1 MKRLVRFSTLEKIFV
16 IIFTTIIVA
25 ALCLSLIL
33 RMQSIAIVLLLV
45 DFIVAGI
52 IAVFGSLRIRDEE
65 EEKLFK

>member
-1 MKRLVRFSTLEKIFV
+1 MVRFSTLEKIFV